1 MKTVLTALEEELL
14 LYDEHSLEYLQLST
28 LIEQIQ
34 SAEKKTREAAEQL
47 RQVWKEHPL
56 NKGQVLSVTVAVDYV
71 SLFAFTADKEL
82 YLINTWEK

>member
-34 SAEKKTREAAEQL
+34 SAEKKIRAETERL
-47 RQVWKEHPL
+47 RQAWKEHPL
-56 NKGQVLSVTVAVDYV
+56 NKGQILSATVATDYI
-71 SLFAFTADKEL
+71 SLFAFTEDKES
-82 YLINTWEK
+82 YLINTWGK

>member
-28 LIEQIQ
+28 LIEQIR
-34 SAEKKTREAAEQL
+34 SAEEKIREEAERL

-56 NKGQVLSVTVAVDYV
+56 NKGQILSASVATDYI
-71 SLFAFTADKEL
+71 SLFAFTGDKES
-82 YLINTWEK
+82 YLISTWGK

>member
-34 SAEKKTREAAEQL
+34 SAEEKIKTATEQL
-47 RQVWKEHPL
+47 RQAWKEHPL
-56 NKGQVLSVTVAVDYV
+56 NKGQLLSASVATDYI
-71 SLFAFTADKEL
+71 SLFAFTEDKES